1 MERIKN
7 LDRYQRIVLLLLS
20 AMLVLF
26 TVIYSVVSSRVGFA
40 YKDAILPPRQEDGNT
55 VYVGRVD
62 GKSARFVVT
71 QDKTVTFHYG
81 NKTYGPYTAHED
93 PTAVPEDSGMA
104 EYMTGV
110 EIREG
115 EEVFFRGGVMPKRDK
130 SGDFMVYDQEGG
142 LANIGFYITSTH
154 GIMYDSEGN
163 VVDQM
168 VPSAY
173 TLLRLMSG
181 PALTSKGE
189 WVAWFGAV
197 FVSVIIA
204 VSILYADELF
214 RWSLALMARNVDR
227 AEPSDWEITR
237 RYIGWISSTVI
248 VLILYIM
255 GLTT

>member
-1 MERIKN
+1 MERIRN

-26 TVIYSVVSSRVGFA
+26 TAIYIIVSSRVGFP
-40 YKDAILPPRQEDGNT
+40 YKDAILPPHQEDGNT

-62 GKSARFVVT
+62 GKSACFVVT
-71 QDKTVTFHYG
+71 LDKTVTFHCG
-81 NKTYGPYTAHED
+81 DKTYGPYTAHED

-115 EEVFFRGGVMPKRDK
+115 EEVFFRGGVMPKRDN

-168 VPSAY
+168 APTAY

-181 PALTSKGE
+181 PDLTSKGE
-189 WVAWFGAV
+189 WVAWFFAA
-197 FVSVIIA
+197 FLSVVTA
-204 VSILYADELF
+204 VSILFADELL
-214 RWSLALMARNVDR
+214 RSSLALMVRNVDR
-227 AEPSDWEITR
+227 VEPTDLLITR

-248 VLILYIM
+248 VLILYIA

>member
-1 MERIKN
+1 MERIRN
-7 LDRYQRIVLLLLS
+7 LDRYQKIVLILLS
-20 AMLVLF
+20 VMLVLF
-26 TVIYSVVSSRVGFA
+26 TAIYIIVSSRVGFV
-40 YKDAILPPRQEDGNT
+40 YRDAILPPYEENGNT
-55 VYVGRVD
+55 VYAGRVN

-93 PTAVPEDSGMA
+93 STAVPEDSRMA

-115 EEVFFRGGVMPKRDK
+115 ADVFFRGGVMPKWEK
-130 SGDFMVYDQEGG
+130 NGDFTVYDEEGG
-142 LANIGFYITSTH
+142 LANTGVFVASTH

-168 VPSAY
+168 APNAY
-173 TLLRLMSG
+173 TILRLMSG

-197 FVSVIIA
+197 FVSVMIA

-214 RWSLALMARNVDR
+214 RSSLALMARNVDR

-237 RYIGWISSTVI
+237 RYIGWTASTVM
-248 VLILYIM
+248 VPILYIM

>member
-1 MERIKN
+1 MERIRN
-7 LDRYQRIVLLLLS
+7 LDRYQKIVLLCLS
-20 AMLVLF
+20 GMLVAF
-26 TVIYSVVSSRVGFA
+26 TAIYLMVSSRVGFS
-40 YKDAILPPRQEDGNT
+40 YRDTILPPHEEAGNT
-55 VYVGRVD
+55 VYEGRIG

-81 NKTYGPYTAHED
+81 AKTYGPYTAHED
-93 PTAVPEDSGMA
+93 PTAIPEDSAMA
-104 EYMTGV
+104 EHMTGV

-115 EEVFFRGGVMPKRDK
+115 ENVFFRGGVLTMGRDNK
-130 SGDFMVYDQEGG
+130 DLMLYDEAGG
-142 LANIGFYITSTH
+142 LASTGVFITSTN

-163 VVDQM
+163 LVDQM
-168 VPSAY
+168 APSEY
-173 TLLRLMSG
+173 TILRLMSG
-181 PALTSKGE
+181 PELTSKGE

-214 RWSLALMARNVDR
+214 RFSLALMVRNVDR

-237 RYIGWISSTVI
+237 RYIGWTLSSITVP
-248 VLILYIM
+248 ILYMM